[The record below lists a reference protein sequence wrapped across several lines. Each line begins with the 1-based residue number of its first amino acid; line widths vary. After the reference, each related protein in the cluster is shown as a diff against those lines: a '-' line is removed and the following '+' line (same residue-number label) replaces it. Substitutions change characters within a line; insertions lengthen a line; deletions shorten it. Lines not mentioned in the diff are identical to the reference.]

1 METEGFKISSI
12 LSGDLKTDTAVD
24 LTDTAVDL
32 GEFYKY
38 NDMVVRIADYC

>member
-12 LSGDLKTDTAVD
+12 LSGDLKTDTKND
-24 LTDTAVDL
+24 LE
-32 GEFYKY
+32 GFYKY